1 MAVELRALFLLAL
14 CFPGLQGQTP
24 EVQRRREGDT
34 LHVLCPYEAWT
45 TNHQEKLW
53 CLLRSGDCKE
63 ILRTYYEI
71 SVQSRDKRTEIKD
84 NTSSRTVSITMT
96 NLKAEDSDTYFC
108 TAYNSYKGG
117 YPQLRT
123 ISLNVFKELLKWELD
138 TLRVQCPAGYGMVW
152 CRGGQTG
159 CTALLSRT
167 ASRESQMKSLRDRA
181 SVEYN
186 SQKALVVTMKNLQVW
201 DSGVYWC
208 ALGPE
213 LSRRMEVVLSV
224 FRRTQQHT
232 AKESGN
238 ISVQCHYRTADFGA
252 VSKAWCKTKQ
262 GEMCDVLASTRA
274 ESPAGNSTAWGGV
287 RIQDDTQQGV
297 VTITMEQLQVQ
308 DSGVYWCALQDGS
321 GLLCMEEVTLS
332 VSKALPPGGFPDS
345 ESQSEEILVGDS
357 CSGNTFLILSVVLL
371 LLLLLA
377 LLTSAALG
385 VRYSRL
391 LLATGNRE
399 AEDTSGRPE
408 DTAQPGSTGRR
419 ERSQDDS
426 KGPAH
431 INLDVQSH
439 SSLEEPLYCNVKP
452 SPAPGSCQHMEYAVI
467 AFTQSPRTSRE

>member
-1 MAVELRALFLLAL
+1 LLL
-14 CFPGLQGQTP
+14 LLLLLLLLTCNCLQGQTP

-123 ISLNVFKELLKWELD
+123 ISLNVFKA
-138 TLRVQCPAGYGMVW
+138 PA
-152 CRGGQTG
+152 
-159 CTALLSRT
+159 AL
-167 ASRESQMKSLRDRA
+167 SLP
-181 SVEYN
+181 
-186 SQKALVVTMKNLQVW
+186 K
-201 DSGVYWC
+201 
-208 ALGPE
+208 GP
-213 LSRRMEVVLSV
+213 S
-224 FRRTQQHT
+224 
-232 AKESGN
+232 
-238 ISVQCHYRTADFGA
+238 
-252 VSKAWCKTKQ
+252 
-262 GEMCDVLASTRA
+262 STR
-274 ESPAGNSTAWGGV
+274 P
-287 RIQDDTQQGV
+287 R
-297 VTITMEQLQVQ
+297 
-308 DSGVYWCALQDGS
+308 
-321 GLLCMEEVTLS
+321 
-332 VSKALPPGGFPDS
+332 
-345 ESQSEEILVGDS
+345 SQATSL

-377 LLTSAALG
+377 LLTSAVLG

-408 DTAQPGSTGRR
+408 GTAQPGSTGRR

-467 AFTQSPRTSRE
+467 AFNQSPRTSRE